1 MCLRIIFLFCFVNTI
16 FRKFIIIF
24 IPHWSISDWWGI
36 FIVEN
41 NYILYNTKIYNI
53 LNKLSDKRVAP
64 VITMVLYFG
73 IDKETVE
80 VALTCL

>member
-1 MCLRIIFLFCFVNTI
+1 MRVAYQ
-16 FRKFIIIF
+16 
-24 IPHWSISDWWGI
+24 SGWWGI

-53 LNKLSDKRVAP
+53 LNKLSDKRVTP
-64 VITMVLYFG
+64 IITMVLYFG

>member
-1 MCLRIIFLFCFVNTI
+1 MRVAY
-16 FRKFIIIF
+16 
-24 IPHWSISDWWGI
+24 HISGWWGI

-41 NYILYNTKIYNI
+41 NYILYNIKIYNI
-53 LNKLSDKRVAP
+53 LNKLSDKRVSP

>member
-1 MCLRIIFLFCFVNTI
+1 MTGST
-16 FRKFIIIF
+16 
-24 IPHWSISDWWGI
+24 PISGWWGI

-53 LNKLSDKRVAP
+53 LNELSDKRVAP

>member
-1 MCLRIIFLFCFVNTI
+1 MAGGEFLLWRIIIYYTTQ
-16 FRKFIIIF
+16 K
-24 IPHWSISDWWGI
+24 
-36 FIVEN
+36 
-41 NYILYNTKIYNI
+41 TYNI

>member
-1 MCLRIIFLFCFVNTI
+1 MGVAY
-16 FRKFIIIF
+16 
-24 IPHWSISDWWGI
+24 HISGWWGI

>member
-1 MCLRIIFLFCFVNTI
+1 MIGIRGTCGTLTI
-16 FRKFIIIF
+16 NITA
-24 IPHWSISDWWGI
+24 
-36 FIVEN
+36 
-41 NYILYNTKIYNI
+41 LALKIYNI

>member
-1 MCLRIIFLFCFVNTI
+1 MKEESLIKDKKKY

-24 IPHWSISDWWGI
+24 IPHWSISGWWGI

-53 LNKLSDKRVAP
+53 LNKLSGKRVAP

>member
-1 MCLRIIFLFCFVNTI
+1 MWRIIIYYTTQ
-16 FRKFIIIF
+16 K
-24 IPHWSISDWWGI
+24 
-36 FIVEN
+36 
-41 NYILYNTKIYNI
+41 YILYNTKIYNI